1 MPNFVKKSFKGIS
14 RLGADLLQKIPYF
27 DDFGEL
33 QPVFLKP
40 RWWNSGARGRTRD
53 SLSTPNFVKT
63 VEGVVL

>member
-40 RWWNSGARGRTRD
+40 RW
-53 SLSTPNFVKT
+53 
-63 VEGVVL
+63 